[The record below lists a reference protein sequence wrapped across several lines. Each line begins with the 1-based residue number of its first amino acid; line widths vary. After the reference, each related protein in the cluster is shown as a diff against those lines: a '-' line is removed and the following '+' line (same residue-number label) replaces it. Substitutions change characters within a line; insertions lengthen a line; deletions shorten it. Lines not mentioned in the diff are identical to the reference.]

1 MTRHPNCKPMHV
13 VADTR
18 PAVSMSGQT
27 KRAQHSE
34 IELLTRD
41 FLANGGEVKQLPSGQ
56 ASNMRKPAFNELPG
70 EYVA

>member
-1 MTRHPNCKPMHV
+1 MTRHPNCKPVSLGEHK
-13 VADTR
+13 

-41 FLANGGEVKQLPSGQ
+41 YLANGGEIEQVQTQKSEFKPTWAAYA
-56 ASNMRKPAFNELPG
+56 ASAMGDE
-70 EYVA
+70 